1 MVKKHLFLYGI
12 CALACLS
19 AKANFASAADN
30 EIITRFVN
38 AEACDDKQPSD
49 DKKTA
54 ENRAVDKASI
64 AAVKLSGI
72 IQNRYPGLTASALDI
87 ISYRIIDEYML
98 NVKHDV
104 TIDDDSHVCVKLNA
118 TVEIM
123 PDELA
128 GLVRDYKNSEPAE
141 FLAAEVAEKVN
152 ENTAFK
158 ANRLQDKKLLY
169 IENMT
174 MWNGDVTDHYQEFL
188 TGLFSSSD
196 YFYVTDAP
204 DAKDYADY
212 IVSPSL
218 AQAVV
223 DRIDNEH
230 RKMKINIE
238 LAVTS
243 MHDAEFSGI
252 GVSQNHFILFA
263 ADKDEQEI
271 ADTLVRKLLTRAA
284 SEASQK
290 LDKHIS
296 QEIEDKFR
304 NNK

>member
-1 MVKKHLFLYGI
+1 M
-12 CALACLS
+12 S
-19 AKANFASAADN
+19 AKANFATAADN
-30 EIITRFVN
+30 EILTRFVE
-38 AEACDDKQPSD
+38 AEACDDRQPND

-64 AAVKLSGI
+64 SAVKLSGL
-72 IQNRYPGLTASALDI
+72 IQSRYPGLTASALDI

-98 NVKHDV
+98 NVKHEV
-104 TIDDDSHVCVKLNA
+104 TIDDDSHVCVKLKA

-128 GLVRDYKNSEPAE
+128 GLVRDYKNSEPQE
-141 FLAAEVAEKVN
+141 FQAAEVAEKVN
-152 ENTAFK
+152 ENTSFK
-158 ANRLQDKKLLY
+158 ANKLQDRKLLY

-174 MWNGDVTDHYQEFL
+174 MWNGEVTDHYQDFL
-188 TGLFSSSD
+188 TGLFSGSD

-204 DAKDYADY
+204 DARDYADY

-218 AQAVV
+218 SQAVV

-230 RKMKINIE
+230 HKMKINIE

-243 MHDAEFSGI
+243 SHDAEFSGI

-284 SEASQK
+284 GEAVQK
-290 LDKHIS
+290 LDKYIS
-296 QEIEDKFR
+296 KTIEDKFR